1 MSDFRIKTCVLGQVS
16 TNCYLVYNAK
26 TMEAV
31 IVDPA
36 DNAPFLSNKFRE
48 MGIMPKAILLTHGH
62 FDHIMA
68 AEELRRS
75 FRMAVYACEKEA
87 ELLKSPSENL
97 SWSFVNQETALV
109 ADVLLKDGETVDLI
123 GFTWKL
129 IATPGHTA
137 GSACYLVE
145 SEHVLISGDT
155 LFEESFGRTDFP
167 TSSMTDM
174 KDSILNRLMKLPDDT
189 MVYPGHG
196 NATTIGHER
205 AYNPIAGY
213 RG

>member
-1 MSDFRIKTCVLGQVS
+1 MSDFRIKAFVLGQVS
-16 TNCYLVYNAK
+16 TNCYFIYNER
-26 TMEAV
+26 TREAIV
-31 IVDPA
+31 VDPA
-36 DNAPFLSNKFRE
+36 DNAAFISNQCRE
-48 MGIMPKAILLTHGH
+48 LEIMPKAVLLTHGH

-75 FRMAVYACEKEA
+75 FRLSIYANEA
-87 ELLKSPSENL
+87 EVSLLGSPTENL
-97 SWSFVNQETALV
+97 SWSFMNQETSLS
-109 ADVLLKDGETVDLI
+109 ADVLLKDGELFDLI
-123 GFTWKL
+123 GFTWKM

-137 GSACYLVE
+137 GSACYLAE

-167 TSSMTDM
+167 TSSLPNL
-174 KDSILNRLMKLPDDT
+174 KNSILKKLMSLSDDT

-196 NATTIGHER
+196 NPTTIGHER
-205 AYNPIAGY
+205 EYNPIAGY

>member
-1 MSDFRIKTCVLGQVS
+1 MSDFRITTCVLGQVS
-16 TNCYLVYNAK
+16 TNCYLIYNAR

-36 DNAPFLSNKFRE
+36 DNAAYLSNKCRE

-75 FRMAVYACEKEA
+75 FRLSVYASEREA
-87 ELLKSPSENL
+87 ELLRSPSENL
-97 SWSFVNQETALV
+97 SWAFLNQETALE
-109 ADVLLKDGETVDLI
+109 ADVFLKDGETVDLI
-123 GFTWKL
+123 GFTWKM
-129 IATPGHTA
+129 IATPGHTV

-145 SEHVLISGDT
+145 SEKVLISGDT

-167 TSSMTDM
+167 TTSMADM
-174 KDSILNRLMKLPDDT
+174 RDSILNKLMELPDDT

-205 AYNPIAGY
+205 NYNPIAGY